1 MEQPM
6 LRMRNIAKRYG
17 ATVALENVNLDV
29 NAGEVMALLGENGAG
44 KSTLVKILSGLEHP
58 DSGAIEIDGGAHV
71 IGSPGQA
78 RAAGISYVAQE
89 LSIVGSLSVA
99 ENVFLG
105 DPTIGLIRSPS
116 SLAKRA
122 KPLLAKIGLDHI
134 DPLRPAEAF
143 SVAERQL
150 VEIARLL
157 SRRARIA
164 ILDEPTAALSEAEID
179 RVKAAVR
186 TLAQNGCA
194 IVYVTHRLAEVFELS
209 QRVTII
215 RNGRSFD
222 AVDTQALQIEQLIEM
237 MLGRRL
243 EQMFPARATGLG
255 DLLLAVEDCLCPGL
269 TRPISFTLRKGEIL
283 GLAGQVGSGANAI
296 LRVLAGLAPLYR
308 GSITLDGRPFIPR
321 TIRESIQAGVAFCS
335 DDRKRDGIFA
345 IRNLVENISAPVTE
359 QVSRFGVMDRRA
371 EAAHARS
378 IAQEFDINVNGL
390 DRLAGNLS
398 GGNQQKVALGKWIG
412 VRPSLL
418 LVEEP
423 TRGVDVGA
431 RAEIYRHLRAQ
442 TARGLAI
449 VFVSSDTYEVLGLAD
464 RIGTFFHGALVQF
477 ASAAAM
483 TAESITR
490 DVTHPAL
497 VA

>member
-1 MEQPM
+1 M
-6 LRMRNIAKRYG
+6 LRMQNIAKRYG
-17 ATVALENVNLDV
+17 ATVALEDV
-29 NAGEVMALLGENGAG
+29 SLGVKAGEVMALLGENGAG
-44 KSTLVKILSGLEHP
+44 KSTLVKILSGLEQP
-58 DSGAIEIDGGAHV
+58 DSGVIEIDGKAYN

-89 LSIVGSLSVA
+89 LSIVGTLSVA

-105 DPTIGLIRSPS
+105 DPTIGLIRSPR
-116 SLAKRA
+116 SLEKRA
-122 KPLLAKIGLDHI
+122 RPLLAKVGLDQI
-134 DPLRPAEAF
+134 DPLRAAEAF

-150 VEIARLL
+150 IEIARLL

-164 ILDEPTAALSEAEID
+164 ILDEPTAALSEAEIN

-186 TLAQNGCA
+186 TLAQDGCA
-194 IVYVTHRLAEVFELS
+194 VIYVTHRLGEVFELS

-222 AVDTQALQIEQLIEM
+222 AVDTQSLQVDRLIEM

-243 EQMFPARATGLG
+243 EQMFPARAGELG
-255 DLLLAVEDCLCPGL
+255 EVLLAVDDCLCPGL
-269 TRPISFTLRKGEIL
+269 KTPISFALRKGEIM

-308 GSITLDGRPFIPR
+308 GSITLNGRPFAPR
-321 TIRESIQAGVAFCS
+321 SIRDSIGAGVAFCS

-345 IRNLVENISAPVTE
+345 IRNLVENLSAPAME
-359 QVSRFGVMDRRA
+359 RISRFGVMDRRS
-371 EAAHARS
+371 EAAHTRA
-378 IAQEFDINVNGL
+378 IAQQFDIDINGL

-398 GGNQQKVALGKWIG
+398 GGNQQKVALGKWLGIG
-412 VRPSLL
+412 PSLV

-442 TARGLAI
+442 TARGLG
-449 VFVSSDTYEVLGLAD
+449 VLFVSSDTYEVLGLAD
-464 RIGTFFHGALVQF
+464 RVGTFFHGALVQF
-477 ASAAAM
+477 ALADAM
-483 TAESITR
+483 TAESVTR
-490 DVTHPAL
+490 DVTHPA
-497 VA
+497 VAA

>member
-1 MEQPM
+1 M
-6 LRMRNIAKRYG
+6 LRMQNIAKRYG
-17 ATVALENVNLDV
+17 ATVALEDV
-29 NAGEVMALLGENGAG
+29 SLGVKAGEVMALLGENGAG
-44 KSTLVKILSGLEHP
+44 KSTLVKILSGLEQP
-58 DSGAIEIDGGAHV
+58 DSGVIEIDGKAYN

-89 LSIVGSLSVA
+89 LSIVGTLSVA

-105 DPTIGLIRSPS
+105 DPTIGLIRSPR
-116 SLAKRA
+116 SLEKRA
-122 KPLLAKIGLDHI
+122 RPLLAKVGLDQI
-134 DPLRPAEAF
+134 DPLRAAEAF

-150 VEIARLL
+150 IEIARLL

-164 ILDEPTAALSEAEID
+164 ILDEPTAALSEAEIN

-186 TLAQNGCA
+186 TLAQDGCA
-194 IVYVTHRLAEVFELS
+194 VIYVTHRLGEVFELS

-222 AVDTQALQIEQLIEM
+222 AVDTQSLQVDRLIEM

-243 EQMFPARATGLG
+243 EQMFPARAGELG
-255 DLLLAVEDCLCPGL
+255 EVLLAVDDCLCPGL
-269 TRPISFTLRKGEIL
+269 KTPISFALRKGEIM
-283 GLAGQVGSGANAI
+283 GLVGQVGSGANAI

-308 GSITLDGRPFIPR
+308 GSITLNGRPFAPR
-321 TIRESIQAGVAFCS
+321 SIRDSIGAGVAFCS

-345 IRNLVENISAPVTE
+345 IRNLVENLSAPAME
-359 QVSRFGVMDRRA
+359 RISRFGVMDRRS
-371 EAAHARS
+371 EAAHTRA
-378 IAQEFDINVNGL
+378 IAQQFDIDINGL

-398 GGNQQKVALGKWIG
+398 GGNQQKVALGKWLGIG
-412 VRPSLL
+412 PSLV

-442 TARGLAI
+442 TARGLG
-449 VFVSSDTYEVLGLAD
+449 VLFVSSDTYEVLGLAD
-464 RIGTFFHGALVQF
+464 RVGTFFHGALVQF
-477 ASAAAM
+477 ASADAM
-483 TAESITR
+483 TAESVTR
-490 DVTHPAL
+490 DVTHPA
-497 VA
+497 VAA